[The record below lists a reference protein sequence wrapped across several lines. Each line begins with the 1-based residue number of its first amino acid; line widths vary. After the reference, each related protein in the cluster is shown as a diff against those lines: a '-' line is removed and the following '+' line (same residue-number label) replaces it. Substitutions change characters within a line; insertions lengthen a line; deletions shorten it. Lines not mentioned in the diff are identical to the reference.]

1 MSKSVFQLLSQA
13 KFWGSSPV
21 QASRETPGERKLEVF
36 RSSSEG
42 RELVGR
48 LSLEDGQFVFR
59 YVEEYQGEP
68 ISAFPKIDR
77 EYRSDHLWPFFSVRI
92 PPLSRDDMRDEVK
105 SQVLDEGDTLQIL
118 GSIAKTSVTNPY
130 EFVLAGGC

>member
-1 MSKSVFQLLSQA
+1 MSKSIFQLLNQA

-21 QASRETPGERKLEVF
+21 QASSETPAERKLEVF
-36 RSSSEG
+36 RCSPEG
-42 RELVGR
+42 RELIGR

-59 YVEEYQGEP
+59 YVEEYRGEP
-68 ISAFPKIDR
+68 VSAFPKIDR
-77 EYRSDHLWPFFSVRI
+77 EYRSEHLWPFFSVRI
-92 PPLSRDDMRDEVK
+92 PPLSLDDMREEMK
-105 SQVLDEGDTLQIL
+105 SRALDEGDTLQIL